1 MVGRD
6 SQELLSKPLLAAMPL
21 RSLLNSVA
29 LAVAMLAA
37 SAWAQANDSAVDLKF
52 ASFFKQPV
60 GPRGLEMAE
69 ALRAADGKR
78 VRLVGY
84 MVAQEEPLA
93 GRFMLTPRPV
103 RMSEHADGD
112 ADDLPPA
119 TVTVLLDSRQR
130 DRIVVHQS
138 GLVALTG
145 RLMLGREEDATGR
158 VSWVRLQL
166 DPEALVA
173 DHLSAAPAATHTH

>member
-1 MVGRD
+1 
-6 SQELLSKPLLAAMPL
+6 MPL
-21 RSLLNSVA
+21 RFLVNSVA

-37 SAWAQANDSAVDLKF
+37 PAWAQADDSVPVIDLKF

>member
-1 MVGRD
+1 MTLRFLVNTTA
-6 SQELLSKPLLAAMPL
+6 LALALLAAPL
-21 RSLLNSVA
+21 V
-29 LAVAMLAA
+29 
-37 SAWAQANDSAVDLKF
+37 AQADGVTPVDLKF
-52 ASFFKQPV
+52 ASFFKQPI
-60 GPRGLEMAE
+60 GPRGLELAD

-119 TVTVLLDSRQR
+119 TVTVLLDAQQR
-130 DRIVVHQS
+130 DRIVAHQS
-138 GLVALTG
+138 RLVALTG
-145 RLMLGREEDATGR
+145 LLTLGREEDSAGR

-166 DPEALVA
+166 DPEALAA
-173 DHLSAAPAATHTH
+173 DHLSAAPAATHAH

>member
-1 MVGRD
+1 MT
-6 SQELLSKPLLAAMPL
+6 L
-21 RSLLNSVA
+21 RSLVNSTA
-29 LAVAMLAA
+29 LAVALLAA
-37 SAWAQANDSAVDLKF
+37 PFVAQADSVAPVDLKF
-52 ASFFKQPV
+52 ASFFKQPI
-60 GPRGLEMAE
+60 GPRGLEMAD

-119 TVTVLLDSRQR
+119 TVTVLLDAAQR
-130 DRIVVHQS
+130 DRIVAHQS
-138 GLVALTG
+138 GLVALIGLLT
-145 RLMLGREEDATGR
+145 LGREEDSAGR

-166 DPEALVA
+166 DPEALAA
-173 DHLSAAPAATHTH
+173 DRLSAAPAATHAH

>member
-1 MVGRD
+1 LAVA
-6 SQELLSKPLLAAMPL
+6 LLAAPFVVQAD
-21 RSLLNSVA
+21 SVA
-29 LAVAMLAA
+29 P
-37 SAWAQANDSAVDLKF
+37 VDLKF
-52 ASFFKQPV
+52 ASFFKQPI
-60 GPRGLEMAE
+60 GPRGLEMAD

-119 TVTVLLDSRQR
+119 TVTVLLDAAQR
-130 DRIVVHQS
+130 DRIVAHQS

-145 RLMLGREEDATGR
+145 LLTLGREEDSAGR

-166 DPEALVA
+166 DPEALAA
-173 DHLSAAPAATHTH
+173 DRLSAAPAATHVH

>member
-1 MVGRD
+1 MT
-6 SQELLSKPLLAAMPL
+6 L
-21 RSLLNSVA
+21 RSLVNSTA
-29 LAVAMLAA
+29 LAVALLAA
-37 SAWAQANDSAVDLKF
+37 PFVVQADSVAPVDLKF
-52 ASFFKQPV
+52 ASFFKQPI
-60 GPRGLEMAE
+60 GPRGLEMAD

-119 TVTVLLDSRQR
+119 TVTVLLDAAQR
-130 DRIVVHQS
+130 DRIVAHQS

-145 RLMLGREEDATGR
+145 LLTLGREEDSAGR

-166 DPEALVA
+166 DPEALAA
-173 DHLSAAPAATHTH
+173 DRLSAAPAATHVH

>member
-1 MVGRD
+1 MPTYLVVNTRRPQRLRAGAALA
-6 SQELLSKPLLAAMPL
+6 LLMALAAP
-21 RSLLNSVA
+21 V
-29 LAVAMLAA
+29 LAQPAVG
-37 SAWAQANDSAVDLKF
+37 QPIEPVDLKF
-52 ASFFKQPV
+52 ASFFKQPA
-60 GPRGLEMAE
+60 GPRGLEIGE
-69 ALRAADGKR
+69 ALHAADGRR

-84 MVAQEEPLA
+84 MVAQEEPVA

-119 TVTVLLDSRQR
+119 TVTVLLDERQR
-130 DRIVVHQS
+130 DRIVAHQP

-145 RLMLGREEDATGR
+145 RLKLGREEDASGR

-166 DPEALVA
+166 DPEALA
-173 DHLSAAPAATHTH
+173 PQRLSAAPDTPIR

>member
-1 MVGRD
+1 M
-6 SQELLSKPLLAAMPL
+6 LL
-21 RSLLNSVA
+21 RSLVNSLA
-29 LAVAMLAA
+29 LAVAVSVAPAA
-37 SAWAQANDSAVDLKF
+37 AQADDGAPVDLKF

-60 GPRGLEMAE
+60 GPRGLEIAE
-69 ALRAADGKR
+69 ALRAADGQR

-119 TVTVLLDSRQR
+119 TVTVLLDARQR
-130 DRIVVHQS
+130 DRIVAHQS
-138 GLVALTG
+138 GLIAITG
-145 RLMLGREEDATGR
+145 RLTLGREEDASGR

-166 DPEALVA
+166 DPEALAA
-173 DHLSAAPAATHTH
+173 DRLSAAPATATPIR